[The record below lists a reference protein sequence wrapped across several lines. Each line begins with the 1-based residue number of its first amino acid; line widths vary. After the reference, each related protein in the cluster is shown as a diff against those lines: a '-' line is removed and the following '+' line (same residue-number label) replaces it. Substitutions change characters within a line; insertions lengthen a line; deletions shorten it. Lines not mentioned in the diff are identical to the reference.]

1 MVQFAV
7 TKEELSNLNE
17 ARDVNTLNELGGVEG
32 LAKSLCT
39 DIIRGLSASEE
50 EEATQFFDRK
60 RVYDTQLYSTIFL
73 SFN

>member
-39 DIIRGLSASEE
+39 DIIRGLGAE
-50 EEATQFFDRK
+50 EEATRFFDRK
-60 RVYDTQLYSTIFL
+60 GVYVPMIH
-73 SFN
+73 NCI